1 MTMAQMGFFD
11 LSDRYSSLDA
21 KNDPLVAIDAV
32 VPWEEFRPTLEGV
45 WRKPDS
51 ERKSRAGRKP
61 IDAIVMFK
69 ALVLS
74 ALYNLSDDQIE
85 YQVRDRLSF
94 MRFLG
99 LGLEDRVPDAKT
111 VWLYREALAQAGM
124 VEALFKQF
132 DGYLARQGYI
142 ARGGQILDASI
153 VPVPKN
159 RNSRDENKTIKSGE
173 VPEDWENK
181 PAMRSQK
188 DLDARWRDEDQ
199 KTVRGTVFPTSKH
212 GKSHY
217 GYKNHV
223 NVDRKHKLVRRYD
236 VTPSRDIAAQCPAG
250 QWTPPC
256 IPLVDC
262 CAINCRAMDSQ
273 AVDHLLMR
281 GNTGAGVWADSAY
294 RSEEMEA
301 KLRARKLTS
310 HIHRKGK
317 RPSRA
322 CKHALPGSGQAAD
335 RTGQGQ
341 QPDQIHRAGP
351 GRTCLRRADQRH
363 GRHAGAHDRHGA
375 GPREDRDEKS
385 YLQHAPP
392 RPVAPHQPVPG
403 INTGQISEQ
412 IRPQGR
418 KNWA

>member
-1 MTMAQMGFFD
+1 
-11 LSDRYSSLDA
+11 
-21 KNDPLVAIDAV
+21 
-32 VPWEEFRPTLEGV
+32 
-45 WRKPDS
+45 
-51 ERKSRAGRKP
+51 
-61 IDAIVMFK
+61 MFK

-188 DLDARWRDEDQ
+188 DLDARWREEDQ
-199 KTVRGTVFPTSKH
+199 KTVRGTVFQTSKH

-256 IPLVDC
+256 IPLVD
-262 CAINCRAMDSQ
+262 
-273 AVDHLLMR
+273 
-281 GNTGAGVWADSAY
+281 
-294 RSEEMEA
+294 
-301 KLRARKLTS
+301 
-310 HIHRKGK
+310 
-317 RPSRA
+317 
-322 CKHALPGSGQAAD
+322 
-335 RTGQGQ
+335 
-341 QPDQIHRAGP
+341 
-351 GRTCLRRADQRH
+351 
-363 GRHAGAHDRHGA
+363 
-375 GPREDRDEKS
+375 
-385 YLQHAPP
+385 
-392 RPVAPHQPVPG
+392 
-403 INTGQISEQ
+403 
-412 IRPQGR
+412 
-418 KNWA
+418 